1 MEAAMFGDDASR
13 CSNGLTA
20 QKFREAT
27 PEERIVYRR
36 WLRGAVALYSMLLL
50 LAGVIAAA
58 SYSRGGLTQLT
69 NLSERQ
75 AAVSRR

>member
-1 MEAAMFGDDASR
+1 MFGDDASR
-13 CSNGLTA
+13 CCNGLTA
-20 QKFREAT
+20 QRFREAT

-50 LAGVIAAA
+50 LAGVLAAA
-58 SYSRGGLTQLT
+58 SYSSAGLTQLT
-69 NLSERQ
+69 KLSERQ